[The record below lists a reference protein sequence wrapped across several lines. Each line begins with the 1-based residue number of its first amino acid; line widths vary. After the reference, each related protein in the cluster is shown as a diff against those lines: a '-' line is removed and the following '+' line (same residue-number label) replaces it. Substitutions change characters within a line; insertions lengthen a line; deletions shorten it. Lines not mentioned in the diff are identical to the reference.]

1 MENVPIYVK
10 VDKYKE
16 MTQVLKAI
24 GAKLT
29 SIDKTISKINELKA
43 QEDEQLRKWND
54 NLADVRSRLDKINS
68 AFYE

>member
-54 NLADVRSRLDKINS
+54 NLTDVRSRLDKINS